1 MSPLPTYHSPALS
14 FHTPLLTPAHG
25 DTPTPYFTPL
35 NLQRNTGLTH
45 KMALIQ
51 LALKISLNKST
62 QALKRLDERTQK
74 NPVLTMS
81 LGIVGALVGG
91 TLLVLQPIA
100 GAAVLSASGYMISR
114 SLKPT
119 IQHLKHLKSHLQAL
133 SIEAKE
139 EPGAISAWANAETAA
154 QLPTL
159 NELLLDLNCLGPE
172 TRTAEDV
179 WNVLTVLDALSPK
192 LIKNIAKN
200 PKGQATLNNHVLGL
214 KALCANHPAS
224 WKAYPFNLHVS
235 EYLKT
240 QNLAAPPQAAS
251 SSSNRPDELV

>member
-14 FHTPLLTPAHG
+14 FHTPLSTPAHG
-25 DTPTPYFTPL
+25 DTPTPYYTPKI
-35 NLQRNTGLTH
+35 LQRNTGSIR

-51 LALKISLNKST
+51 LALKSSLNTST
-62 QALKRLDERTQK
+62 KALSRLDERFQK

-81 LGIVGALVGG
+81 LGIVGALAGG
-91 TLLVLQPIA
+91 ALLVIQPVA
-100 GAAVLSASGYMISR
+100 GAVVLSASSYIIAR
-114 SLKPT
+114 SLKPA
-119 IQHLKHLKSHLQAL
+119 IQHLKNFKNHLQAL
-133 SIEAKE
+133 SKEAKE
-139 EPGAISAWANAETAA
+139 EPGAVSAWANAETAA

-159 NELLLDLNCLGPE
+159 NELLWDLNCPGPE

-179 WNVLTVLDALSPK
+179 WNVLTVLNAFSPR

-224 WKAYPFNLHVS
+224 WNTYPFNLHVS

-240 QNLAAPPQAAS
+240 QNLAEPPQAA